1 MNQEVSEFSLK
12 RDVTEAIKSFLFEEG
27 FNRCDIV
34 PQGILNMINQISDYY
49 EEGIPLFPEVILT
62 NDYSYFQMVP
72 SQNIIIKETVLSIDE
87 FSNALKLCAPL
98 AVNNWVIF
106 IELKNS
112 TMKYGLI
119 NAELS
124 DTSPSIYNQTVG
136 ELGEMVD
143 GTTVAYIRNVGFKN
157 VELVGFKTRKVISLN
172 LDNIISVS
180 NAEIGSLSNQIV
192 CDIDSEHDNAL
203 KQYFEKTISNT
214 IKTSHGN
221 LIGIVKD
228 EEPSLI
234 SLKTAEADGVFLE
247 NPINIA
253 QLVMNVE
260 QEKTSDLSIELRN
273 HTAVFASMLNH
284 DGITVITTKGKIIG
298 YHLFIKNHIPDETSV
313 VGGARS
319 RAYHS
324 MIYSGLF
331 EMCFFK
337 SQDGNMKLWSKENE

>member
-1 MNQEVSEFSLK
+1 MNQEISEFSLK

-27 FNRCDIV
+27 FNRCEIV
-34 PQGILNMINQISDYY
+34 PHGIMNMINQISDYY
-49 EEGIPLFPEVILT
+49 EEGVPLFPEVILT
-62 NDYSYFQMVP
+62 NDYTYFQMVP
-72 SQNIIIKETVLSIDE
+72 SQDIIIKETALSIDE

-136 ELGEMVD
+136 YLGENVE
-143 GTTVAYIRNVGFKN
+143 GTTVAYIRNVGLKN

-180 NAEIGSLSNQIV
+180 NAEIGKLSTQIV
-192 CDIDSEHDNAL
+192 IDVNSEYDNAL
-203 KQYFEKTISNT
+203 VQYFEKTISNT

-221 LIGIVKD
+221 LIGIIKD
-228 EEPSLI
+228 EITTLNR
-234 SLKTAEADGVFLE
+234 LKTAESDGVFLDC
-247 NPINIA
+247 PINIA
-253 QLVMNVE
+253 QLVMDVE
-260 QEKTSDLSIELRN
+260 QEKTSELSIELRN
-273 HTAVFASMLNH
+273 HTAVFTSMLNH
-284 DGITVITTKGKIIG
+284 DGITVITTTGKIIG
-298 YHLFIKNHIPDETSV
+298 YHLFIKNNIPDAMSV

-324 MIYSGLF
+324 MIHSGLF